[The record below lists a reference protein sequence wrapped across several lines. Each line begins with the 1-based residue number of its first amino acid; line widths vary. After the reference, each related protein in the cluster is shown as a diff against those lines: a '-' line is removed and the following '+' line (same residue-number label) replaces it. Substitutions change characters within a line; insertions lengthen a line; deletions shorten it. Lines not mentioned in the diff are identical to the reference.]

1 MKGKKKKI
9 AAWLS
14 SAAALLAALAGLLLG
29 GELLPL
35 EEEPVSQP
43 MGDLLTVHY
52 IDVGQADCALLACGG
67 EFMLIDGGNV
77 EDGQLVVSYLEQ
89 QGVSELKAVICTHAH
104 EDHVGGLPA
113 VLAVYP
119 TRAVYSPTTTYASK
133 CFDDFMR
140 YVDQQ
145 RLTVTL
151 PVPGDGFDLGGAR
164 VTILGPVKDYPDTN
178 NTSIVTRVDFG
189 ETSFLFTGDMEQEA
203 ENDLIEAGANLR
215 CDVLKVGH
223 HGSNTS
229 SGYRFLYEAEPEY
242 GVISV
247 GEGNTYGHPHEEPL
261 SRLLH
266 AGVTIFRTD
275 YLGTVVARSD
285 GAEITFTWD
294 NQNAAPE
301 NAEYAGTF
309 IGNKNSH
316 VFHTGDCSG
325 LPSERNRVSFE
336 SYREAIKAG
345 YTPCRSCLGG

>member
-1 MKGKKKKI
+1 MKSKKKKI

-35 EEEPVSQP
+35 EEKPFSQP
-43 MGDLLTVHY
+43 VGDLLTVHY

-77 EDGQLVVSYLEQ
+77 DDGQLVVSYLEQ
-89 QGVSELKAVICTHAH
+89 QGVEELKAVICTHAH
-104 EDHVGGLPA
+104 EDHAGGLAA

-119 TRAVYSPTTTYASK
+119 TQAVYSPTTTYASK

-178 NTSIVTRVDFG
+178 NTSIVTRVDYG
-189 ETSFLFTGDMEQEA
+189 QTSFLFTGDMEQDA
-203 ENDLIEAGANLR
+203 EIDLIESVAELK

-229 SGYRFLYEAEPEY
+229 SGYRFLYETEPQY

-247 GEGNTYGHPHEEPL
+247 GTGNTYGHPHEEPL
-261 SRLLH
+261 SRLNH
-266 AGVTIFRTD
+266 AGVTLFRTD
-275 YLGTVVARSD
+275 YLGTVVAVSD

-301 NAEYAGTF
+301 NAEYAGSF
-309 IGNKNSH
+309 IGNKNSC
-316 VFHTGDCSG
+316 VFHAEDCQS
-325 LPSERNRVSFE
+325 LPSERNRVTFP
-336 SYREAIKAG
+336 SYREALEAG

>member
-1 MKGKKKKI
+1 MKSKKKKI

-35 EEEPVSQP
+35 EEPFSQP
-43 MGDLLTVHY
+43 VGDLLTVHY

-77 EDGQLVVSYLEQ
+77 DDGQLVVSYLEQ
-89 QGVSELKAVICTHAH
+89 QGVEELKAVICTHAH
-104 EDHVGGLPA
+104 EDHVGGLAA

-119 TRAVYSPTTTYASK
+119 TQAVYSPTTTYASK

-140 YVDQQ
+140 YVDHQ
-145 RLTVTL
+145 RLAVTL

-178 NTSIVTRVDFG
+178 NTSIVTRVDYG
-189 ETSFLFTGDMEQEA
+189 QTSFLFTGDMEQDA
-203 ENDLIEAGANLR
+203 EIDLIESGAELK

-229 SGYRFLYEAEPEY
+229 SGYRFLYETEPQY

-247 GEGNTYGHPHEEPL
+247 GTGNTYGHPHEEPL
-261 SRLLH
+261 SRLNH
-266 AGVTIFRTD
+266 AGVTLFRTD
-275 YLGTVVARSD
+275 YLGTVVAVSD

-301 NAEYAGTF
+301 NAEYAGSF
-309 IGNKNSH
+309 IGNKNSC
-316 VFHTGDCSG
+316 VFHAEDCQS
-325 LPSERNRVSFE
+325 LPSERNRVTFP
-336 SYREAIKAG
+336 SYREALEAG
-345 YTPCRSCLGG
+345 YTPCGSCLGG

>member
-1 MKGKKKKI
+1 MKNKKKKL
-9 AAWLS
+9 AGLLS
-14 SAAALLAALAGLLLG
+14 SAAALLALLAGILLG
-29 GELLPL
+29 EDYLLPL
-35 EEEPVSQP
+35 VEEPARST
-43 MGDLLTVHY
+43 GEGLFVHY
-52 IDVGQADCALLACGG
+52 IDVGQADSSLLACGG

-145 RLTVTL
+145 RLTVTA
-151 PVPGDGFDLGGAR
+151 PVPGDGFDLGSAR

-178 NTSIVTRVDFG
+178 NTSIVTRVDYG
-189 ETSFLFTGDMEQEA
+189 STSFLFTGDMEQEA
-203 ENDLIEAGANLR
+203 EIDLLDAGADVKA
-215 CDVLKVGH
+215 DVLKVGH

-229 SGYRFLYEAEPEY
+229 SGYRFLYEVEPEY

-247 GEGNTYGHPHEEPL
+247 GTGNTYGHPHEQPL
-261 SRLLH
+261 SRLFH
-266 AGVTIFRTD
+266 AEATLFRTD

-285 GAEITFTWD
+285 GSEITFTWD
-294 NQNAAPE
+294 NQSAAPE
-301 NAEYAGTF
+301 NAQYAGQF
-309 IGNKNSH
+309 IGNRNSR
-316 VFHTGDCSG
+316 VFHGEGCSG
-325 LPSERNRVSFE
+325 LPSERNRVTFE
-336 SYREAIKAG
+336 SYRQALEAG

>member
-1 MKGKKKKI
+1 MKSKKKKI

-35 EEEPVSQP
+35 EEEPFSQP
-43 MGDLLTVHY
+43 VGDLLTVHY

-77 EDGQLVVSYLEQ
+77 DDGQLVVSYLEQ
-89 QGVSELKAVICTHAH
+89 QGVEELKAVICTHAH
-104 EDHVGGLPA
+104 EDHVGGLAA

-119 TRAVYSPTTTYASK
+119 TQAVYSPTTTYASK

-140 YVDQQ
+140 YVDHQ
-145 RLTVTL
+145 RLAVTL

-178 NTSIVTRVDFG
+178 NTSIVTRVDYG
-189 ETSFLFTGDMEQEA
+189 QTSFLFTGDMEQDA
-203 ENDLIEAGANLR
+203 EIDLIESGAELK

-229 SGYRFLYEAEPEY
+229 SGYRFLYETEPQY

-247 GEGNTYGHPHEEPL
+247 GTGNTYGHPHEEPL
-261 SRLLH
+261 SRLNH
-266 AGVTIFRTD
+266 AGVTLFRTD
-275 YLGTVVARSD
+275 YLGTVVAVSD

-301 NAEYAGTF
+301 NAEYAGSF
-309 IGNKNSH
+309 IGNKNSC
-316 VFHTGDCSG
+316 VFHAEDCQS
-325 LPSERNRVSFE
+325 LPSERNRVTFP
-336 SYREAIKAG
+336 SYREALEAG

>member
-1 MKGKKKKI
+1 MKSKKKKI

-35 EEEPVSQP
+35 EEEPVSRP
-43 MGDLLTVHY
+43 VGDLLTVHY

-77 EDGQLVVSYLEQ
+77 EDGQLVVSHLEQ

-178 NTSIVTRVDFG
+178 NTSIVTRVDYG
-189 ETSFLFTGDMEQEA
+189 STSFLFTGDMEQEA
-203 ENDLIEAGANLR
+203 EIDLLDAGADVKA
-215 CDVLKVGH
+215 DVLKVGH

-229 SGYRFLYEAEPEY
+229 SGYRFLYEVEPEY

-247 GEGNTYGHPHEEPL
+247 GTGNTYGHPHEQPL

-266 AGVTIFRTD
+266 AEATLFRTD

-285 GAEITFTWD
+285 GSEITFTWD
-294 NQNAAPE
+294 NQSAAPE
-301 NAEYAGTF
+301 NAQYAGQF
-309 IGNKNSH
+309 IGNRNSR
-316 VFHTGDCSG
+316 VFHGEGCSG
-325 LPSERNRVSFE
+325 LPSERNRVTFE
-336 SYREAIKAG
+336 SYRQALEAG

>member
-1 MKGKKKKI
+1 MKSKKKQI

-14 SAAALLAALAGLLLG
+14 SAAALLTAVAGILLG
-29 GELLPL
+29 GDLLPL
-35 EEEPVSQP
+35 GDEPVPQAKE
-43 MGDLLTVHY
+43 DNLAVHY
-52 IDVGQADCALLACGG
+52 IDVGQADCILLSCGG
-67 EFMLIDGGNV
+67 EFMLIDGGNMD
-77 EDGQLVVSYLEQ
+77 DGRLVVSYLEQ
-89 QGVSELKAVICTHAH
+89 QGVQELKAVICTHAH

-133 CFDDFMR
+133 YFDDFMR

-178 NTSIVTRVDFG
+178 NTSIVTRVDYG

-247 GEGNTYGHPHEEPL
+247 GTGNTYGHPHEEPM
-261 SRLLH
+261 SRLFH
-266 AGVTIFRTD
+266 AGVTVFRTD

-309 IGNKNSH
+309 IGNRNSL
-316 VFHTGDCSG
+316 VFHAGDCSG
-325 LPSERNRVSFE
+325 LPSERNRVLFE
-336 SYREAIKAG
+336 SYREAIEAG

>member
-1 MKGKKKKI
+1 MKSKKKKI

-77 EDGQLVVSYLEQ
+77 DDGQLVVSYLEQ
-89 QGVSELKAVICTHAH
+89 QGVEELKAVICTHAH
-104 EDHVGGLPA
+104 EDHVGGLAA

-119 TRAVYSPTTTYASK
+119 TQAVYSPTTTYASK

-140 YVDQQ
+140 YVDHQ
-145 RLTVTL
+145 RLAVTL

-178 NTSIVTRVDFG
+178 NTSIVTRVDYG
-189 ETSFLFTGDMEQEA
+189 QTSFLFTGDMEQDA
-203 ENDLIEAGANLR
+203 EIDLIESGAELK

-229 SGYRFLYEAEPEY
+229 SGYRFLYETEPQY

-247 GEGNTYGHPHEEPL
+247 GTGNTYGHPHEEPL
-261 SRLLH
+261 SRLNH
-266 AGVTIFRTD
+266 AGVTLFRTD
-275 YLGTVVARSD
+275 YLGTVVAVSD

-301 NAEYAGTF
+301 TAEYAGSF
-309 IGNKNSH
+309 IGHKNSC
-316 VFHTGDCSG
+316 VFHAEDCQS
-325 LPSERNRVSFE
+325 LPSERNRVTFP
-336 SYREAIKAG
+336 SYREALEAG